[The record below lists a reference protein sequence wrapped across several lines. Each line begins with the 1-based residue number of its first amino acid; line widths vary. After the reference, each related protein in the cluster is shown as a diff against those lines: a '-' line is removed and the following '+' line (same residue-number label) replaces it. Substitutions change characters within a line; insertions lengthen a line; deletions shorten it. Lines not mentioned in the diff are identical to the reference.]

1 MTPLLISAGMRGS
14 SCFRMSFYASVEDRK
29 RGRPPDR
36 ILDGEGKK
44 IKWTEG
50 AE

>member
-1 MTPLLISAGMRGS
+1 MLISAGMRGS
-14 SCFRMSFYASVEDRK
+14 SCFRMSFYANVEDRK

-36 ILDGEGKK
+36 ISNGEAKK
-44 IKWTEG
+44 IKWAEG